1 MTNDEKFDEILRE
14 TDEFFKKKVIEAYGL
29 DDKKTV
35 IGDISCNGISDL
47 YDALDCFIYFEEKSE
62 HCKHCAGYNICKTL
76 DEIDYHEWNK
86 LEYKEPDRYVDEM
99 KTTTAISNNGIS
111 W

>member
-35 IGDISCNGISDL
+35 INDVTCNGISDL

-62 HCKHCAGYNICKTL
+62 NCKHCAGYNICKAL
-76 DEIDYHEWNK
+76 EEIGYLEWNK
-86 LEYKEPDRYVDEM
+86 LEYKGPDGYAGETE
-99 KTTTAISNNGIS
+99 TTTAISEDGIS

>member
-29 DDKKTV
+29 DDKKTI

-47 YDALDCFIYFEEKSE
+47 YDALDCFIDFEEKSE

-76 DEIDYHEWNK
+76 EEIGYHEWNG
-86 LEYKEPDRYVDEM
+86 LEYKGPNGYVDETE
-99 KTTTAISNNGIS
+99 TTTAISKDGIS